1 MLIRL
6 QLENFKCWKT
16 AELTLG
22 RITGIFGTNSSGK
35 SSLLQSLL
43 LLKQTR
49 EATDRAVV
57 VDLNGRWLRLGTL
70 EDVIHNHDR
79 NVTMNFAVGF
89 RTPSP
94 ITIRDSAARSRKP
107 IVSSSEVEIKTKT
120 AFDLDAPSSHA
131 LLYRVG
137 EATFSLTQKIRF
149 APFHLHADVPGS
161 DFGLVSTPERPE
173 ELDGPIKTYRFPDDA
188 RSNFRNTGFLSDLET
203 AFEAFLDRTFYL
215 GPLRD
220 HPQRDYLWSR
230 SRPSDVGDRGEH
242 TIEAIVAAQTDGDRR
257 NLAPERTSFTAAL
270 VHWLRKLHL
279 AEEFHVEEIAA
290 GSNRWQAKV
299 RTRRDGSEVML
310 PDVGFGVSQVLPVIT
325 LLHYVPPG
333 STVLLEQPEIH
344 LHPLAQAEL
353 ADVIIDVAE
362 RRRVQVIVESHSEH
376 LLLRLQRRIAE
387 GRLNADDI
395 SLYFCSAARGASEI
409 ERLQLDEYGNIGNW
423 PARFMG
429 DAFAETAEAELAR
442 LARMGNSAS

>member
-1 MLIRL
+1 MLTRL

-16 AELTLG
+16 AELTFG
-22 RITGIFGTNSSGK
+22 RITAIFGTNSSGK

-49 EATDRAVV
+49 ETTDRAVV

-79 NVTMNFAVGF
+79 NLTVNFAVGF

-94 ITIRDSAARSRKP
+94 IKIGDSAARSRMP
-107 IVSSSEVEIKTKT
+107 IVSSSEVMIKAKT
-120 AFDLDAPSSHA
+120 GFDLDAPYSRE
-131 LLYRVG
+131 LTYLVG
-137 EATFSLTQKIRF
+137 DATFALTQVTQF
-149 APFHLHADVPGS
+149 SPFQLRVDVPGS
-161 DFGLVSTPERPE
+161 DFSLESASGRPE
-173 ELDGPIKTYRFPDDA
+173 ELAGPIKTYRFPDNA
-188 RSNFRNTGFLSDLET
+188 RSNYRNADFLSDLET

-220 HPQRDYLWSR
+220 HPQRDYLWSG
-230 SRPSDVGDRGEH
+230 SRPSDVGDRGER

-257 NLAPERTSFTAAL
+257 NLARDDTPFTGAL

-279 AEEFHVEEIAA
+279 AEEFHVEEIGP
-290 GSNRWQAKV
+290 GSSRWQAKV
-299 RTRRDGSEVML
+299 RTRSDGSEVML

-325 LLHYVPPG
+325 LLHYVPKG
-333 STVLLEQPEIH
+333 STVLLEQPELH

-362 RRRVQVIVESHSEH
+362 QRRVQVIVESHSEH

-387 GRLNADDI
+387 GRFQAADTA
-395 SLYFCSAARGASEI
+395 LYFCRAARHGSAI
-409 ERLQLDEYGNIGNW
+409 EWLQLDEFGNIGNW

-429 DAFAETAEAELAR
+429 DAFAETADAELAR
-442 LARMGNSAS
+442 LARMTSSAS